1 MKRWQIVL
9 LEVALGLFCV
19 ALSFGGVP
27 QGLKSAGPALS
38 KQEYNTTLRVLGA
51 DPATQEIVMVNVI
64 PVRLGFVQEQ
74 GLPPGRGLLQCRQEN
89 EQRVA
94 VEGRAQFRYPV
105 VILRC
110 EQGRLFILKGLSMQ
124 YQ

>member
-1 MKRWQIVL
+1 MKRWQIIL
-9 LEVALGLFCV
+9 LEVALGLLCV

-27 QGLKSAGPALS
+27 QGLKPAGPALA
-38 KQEYNTTLRVLGA
+38 KQEYNTTLRVLGT
-51 DPATQEIVMVNVI
+51 DQATQEIVMVSVI

-74 GLPPGRGLLQCRQEN
+74 GTPPGKGLLQCRQEG
-89 EQRVA
+89 ETRVA
-94 VEGRAQFRYPV
+94 MQGEARFSYPV

-110 EQGRLFILKGLSMQ
+110 EESRVFILKGLSMQ

>member
-9 LEVALGLFCV
+9 LEVALGLLCV

-27 QGLKSAGPALS
+27 QGLKPAGAALA
-38 KQEYNTTLRVLGA
+38 KQEYNTTLRVLGT

-64 PVRLGFVQEQ
+64 PVRLGFEQEQ

-94 VEGRAQFRYPV
+94 VQGQAKFSYPV
-105 VILRC
+105 VMLRC
-110 EQGRLFILKGLSMQ
+110 EEGRVFILKGLSMQ